1 MQFLEIFLLRVSGGH
16 LDVLQLLAKH
26 CADLDSQ
33 DNRGIS
39 CLMAAFRK
47 GHIKVVK
54 WLVKH
59 AKQFPADPDCKR
71 FMQTVSDK
79 VSEIMFEN
87 VDVFVIHPHEQT
99 YIISCLE
106 ICDSRLRYLWVEVL
120 ICLM

>member
-1 MQFLEIFLLRVSGGH
+1 MQFQFSEVRYNYSILVSNKFSYRIGGH
-16 LDVLQLLAKH
+16 LEVLQLLAKYH
-26 CADLDSQ
+26 SDIDSQ

-59 AKQFPADPDCKR
+59 AKQFPADSDCKR

-79 VSEIMFEN
+79 V
-87 VDVFVIHPHEQT
+87 T
-99 YIISCLE
+99 
-106 ICDSRLRYLWVEVL
+106 L
-120 ICLM
+120 ICFSVFCLSDDSAFICNFK